1 MGWPKS
7 SFGFFHKMLGKGC
20 PLQYSGLE
28 NSMDCSPWGRRESD
42 TTESLSLSHKKFWP
56 TQYLQ
61 FLYIYLFLTFHGIIQ
76 CMAFGSDFFPL
87 AQRFQGLSL
96 QHVSVLYSF
105 LLLTSSPLCQ
115 DRGFPGGTSGK
126 EPACQ
131 CRRLRDTGSIPGFE
145 RSPGGGHG
153 TPLQCSCLENP
164 MDRGAWRAAVYRVTQ
179 SRTRLKQFST
189 HTCMYEYTTFYLSTH
204 LVNSCIHKNL
214 K

>member
-1 MGWPKS
+1 MYNAVKFSELIYRVVQSSPQFSFRTFSLPQRVSLCQFTVNPRFQPQAGTSVMGWPKS
-7 SFGFFHKMLGKGC
+7 SFGFFHKMLGKGY

-61 FLYIYLFLTFHGIIQ
+61 FLCIYLFLTFHGIRQ
-76 CMAFGSDFFPL
+76 CMAFGSDFSPL

-105 LLLTSSPLCQ
+105 LLLNSSPLCQ
-115 DRGFPGGTSGK
+115 YRGFPGGTSGK

-131 CRRLRDTGSIPGFE
+131 CRRLKRHRFCP
-145 RSPGGGHG
+145 
-153 TPLQCSCLENP
+153 
-164 MDRGAWRAAVYRVTQ
+164 WV
-179 SRTRLKQFST
+179 
-189 HTCMYEYTTFYLSTH
+189 
-204 LVNSCIHKNL
+204 
-214 K
+214 